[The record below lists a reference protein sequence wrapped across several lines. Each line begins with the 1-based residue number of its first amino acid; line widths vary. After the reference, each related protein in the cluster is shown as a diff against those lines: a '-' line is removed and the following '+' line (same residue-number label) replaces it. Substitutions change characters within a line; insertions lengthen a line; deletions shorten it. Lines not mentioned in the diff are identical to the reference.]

1 MAIGRPLNLTANVAT
16 KNINALATA
25 DQTSF
30 TVAGGYRLNELGV
43 YRNGARLIEGRDYTA
58 IDGSTVTLLS
68 AAALND
74 VIEFTVFDSFNVADA
89 ITAYED
95 SQTINGDLNVGA
107 AITMI
112 SSSGIVSA
120 TKFYGDGSNISN
132 AGSTLAAASGSQ
144 RVVVTSLT
152 SGTMTS
158 AATDS
163 DLAFNASTN
172 TLSATTF
179 SGALTGNV
187 TGNASGTAGGL
198 SGTPDITVQNITGVA
213 ATFTGVLTYEDVT
226 NVDSVGMVTARG
238 GLEVGTAG
246 AGATITSA
254 GAAVFAGITSVG
266 VAITMVPTTGI
277 VSATTVYAD
286 TIGDSG
292 TVYTG
297 DGSGLS
303 GVVSGIEV
311 LNADSSVGSSLTAI
325 NFSSG
330 SASFTSASSGFTTIT
345 ISSGGID
352 TTAYSPGSNTVVVL
366 GLGTAQYH
374 ELTLTAGIT
383 TITSDGGTQ
392 GEAHSLVLIQPSSG
406 IATVGFSS
414 YFFWPSG
421 AAPVMSPGGSK
432 IDLVSFVVKNNNAT
446 AGITTQL
453 LASAGLNYLT

>member
-1 MAIGRPLNLTANVAT
+1 MAINDAIRLANFASNVGGIGVTLAGNDMWVAGIITA
-16 KNINALATA
+16 
-25 DQTSF
+25 TSF
-30 TVAGGYRLNELGV
+30 V
-43 YRNGARLIEGRDYTA
+43 
-58 IDGSTVTLLS
+58 
-68 AAALND
+68 
-74 VIEFTVFDSFNVADA
+74 
-89 ITAYED
+89 
-95 SQTINGDLNVGA
+95 
-107 AITMI
+107 
-112 SSSGIVSA
+112 
-120 TKFYGDGSNISN
+120 GDGSNITN
-132 AGSTLAAASGSQ
+132 AGSSLSAASGSQ

-198 SGTPDITVQNITGVA
+198 SGTPDITIRNITGVA

-345 ISSGGID
+345 ISAGGID